1 MLIECSCITYFAFL
15 PYCPNVHTAT
25 LQGVYLFV
33 CASDDL
39 KSTVSDT
46 WSTDV
51 LASDSEPPEMNQQVR
66 LEEIAEEMV
75 RQHLLATQEV
85 GICTLFFVVFCVFL
99 TIFNE
104 GAYFDINFNLPIDPQ
119 FI

>member
-1 MLIECSCITYFAFL
+1 MTFPSL
-15 PYCPNVHTAT
+15 V
-25 LQGVYLFV
+25 
-33 CASDDL
+33 DDL

-75 RQHLLATQEV
+75 RQHMLATHEV
-85 GICTLFFVVFCVFL
+85 CEDFFHTFSNDKIVFPTFV
-99 TIFNE
+99 IH
-104 GAYFDINFNLPIDPQ
+104 
-119 FI
+119 

>member
-1 MLIECSCITYFAFL
+1 M
-15 PYCPNVHTAT
+15 
-25 LQGVYLFV
+25 
-33 CASDDL
+33 

-66 LEEIAEEMV
+66 LDEIAEEMV

-85 GICTLFFVVFCVFL
+85 ISCFHIVTGKGGDIISIFQCHKLCSNLYDSTPYWTLSEFGSEIVKTFTSLLQKYWRGSLGGEENTALIV
-99 TIFNE
+99 
-104 GAYFDINFNLPIDPQ
+104 YR
-119 FI
+119 